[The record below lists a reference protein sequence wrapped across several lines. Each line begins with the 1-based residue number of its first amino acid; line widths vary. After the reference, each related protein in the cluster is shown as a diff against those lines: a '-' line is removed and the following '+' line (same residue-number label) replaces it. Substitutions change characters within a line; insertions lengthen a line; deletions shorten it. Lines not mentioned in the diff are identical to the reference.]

1 MRCLSGLGLKVG
13 TREGF
18 FLPRSMHI
26 TQAYS
31 PILNSLALEF
41 ICCRHRRRLVI
52 NIGGNQNLGKGVNP
66 GGGFGKS
73 RPPRFWGWGGAQEW
87 QGGVVGGRKILLYRI
102 M

>member
-73 RPPRFWGWGGAQEW
+73 RPPDFGGGE
-87 QGGVVGGRKILLYRI
+87 GRRSGRVGS
-102 M
+102 